1 MTDGYHTPV
10 LVEEVLK
17 FLVTKPDGIYVDANL
32 GGGGHSERIL
42 NKLLPTG
49 VLVGIDAD
57 EDAVNFSKKR
67 FGEKILTIHGNF
79 SHLSQLLSEKDIF
92 NIDGILFDLGV
103 SSFQIDSPEKG
114 FGFRMDSKLDFRFD
128 KRQKLDA
135 HTVIN
140 SYSEKQLADIF
151 WKYGEEKFSRHIARK
166 IISYRSSQVVETTGD
181 LVEVIKSTV
190 NNKFIQKTLARIFQ
204 AIRIEVNSELD
215 SLRSGLS
222 DAMNVLKPSS
232 RIVVISYHSLEDRIV
247 KDFFKDFSMHKIYSG
262 HKLIPDKELIPFLK
276 VLTKKPVTP
285 NDDEINQNP
294 RARSAKL
301 RAAEK
306 I

>member
-1 MTDGYHTPV
+1 MTDEYHTPV

-79 SHLSQLLSEKDIF
+79 SHLSQLLSEKGIL

-114 FGFRMDSKLDFRFD
+114 FGFRMEAKLDFRFD
-128 KRQKLDA
+128 KWQKLDA

-166 IISYRSSQVVETTGD
+166 IISYRSLKVVETTSD
-181 LVEVIKSTV
+181 LVEIIKSTV
-190 NNKFIQKTLARIFQ
+190 NNKFINKTLARIFQ
-204 AIRIEVNSELD
+204 AIRIEVNHELD

-222 DAMNVLKPSS
+222 NAVNILMPGG

-247 KDFFKDFSMHKIYSG
+247 KEFFKDCSMEKVYSG
-262 HKLIPDKELIPFLK
+262 HKLIPDKELTPVLK
-276 VLTKKPVTP
+276 ILTKKPV
-285 NDDEINQNP
+285 NASKDELKRNP
-294 RARSAKL
+294 RSRSAKL